1 MIYRTTIKGSRD
13 FPKRFVGGRKVA
25 HAASAAEVNYLF
37 RLNNKVVK
45 LNREMVRITD
55 ELAELRER
63 ESNLIYFIA
72 ERFGL
77 FD

>member
-1 MIYRTTIKGSRD
+1 MIYRTFIEGPGY
-13 FPKRFVGGRKVA
+13 FVKRFVGGQKVA
-25 HAASAAEVNYLF
+25 YAASVAEARYLLQ
-37 RLNNKVVK
+37 LNNKAVK
-45 LNREMVRITD
+45 LNHEMVRITD